1 MIQRKSL
8 IWFLLISFSLA
19 WILFLLPL
27 TTGAPGTPLRQ
38 NVTLACWT
46 AAMWAPGI
54 AALVVT
60 RFVLKRPLKS
70 LGLGHLG
77 EKRAYLWAWLLPI
90 GLAIAAGVFSYLFSP
105 NKLDLTFP
113 AFRMAMAAVPGG
125 QALPAALIVAA
136 QIAISFTLAPLLN
149 TLFAL
154 GEELGWRGFLLPSL
168 LPLGQWR
175 AILISGIIW
184 GIWHAPAIA
193 QGHNYP
199 SQPVLGILMMIV
211 FTVLLGAIL
220 SWLYLRTGSP
230 WAPALGHGT
239 INAVAGLPV
248 LFMAGIDITY
258 TGTLVSPVG
267 WIPLALF
274 VGWLAWTRRLPVAE
288 PHSWATDVLASPATA
303 APTPLEIPN
312 L

>member
-1 MIQRKSL
+1 MLQRKPI
-8 IWFLLISFSLA
+8 IWFIVISFTLA
-19 WILFLLPL
+19 WIMFLLPL
-27 TTGAPGTPLRQ
+27 AAGAPGTTAHQTAAL
-38 NVTLACWT
+38 VSWS

-54 AALVVT
+54 AAIIVT
-60 RFVLKRPLKS
+60 RFVLKRPVRI
-70 LGLGHLG
+70 LGLGRLG
-77 EKRAYLWAWLLPI
+77 DKRTYLWAWLLPI
-90 GLAIAAGVFSYLFSP
+90 GLAIVTGIFSVLFSP
-105 NKLDLTFP
+105 DKLDLSFP
-113 AFRMAMAAVPGG
+113 AFRQAMASAPGG
-125 QALPAALIVAA
+125 SALPTGLIVAI
-136 QIAISFTLAPLLN
+136 QIAFSFTLGPLLN

-175 AILISGIIW
+175 AILVSGVIW
-184 GIWHAPAIA
+184 GIWHAPAIL

-199 SQPVLGILMMIV
+199 SQPVLGIFMMTI
-211 FTVLLGAIL
+211 FTILLGAIL

-248 LFMAGIDITY
+248 LFLTGINTTY

-274 VGWLAWTRRLPVAE
+274 VGWLAWTHRLPVVP
-288 PHSWATDVLASPATA
+288 PHGWASEDMETQGDRTTPALETSA
-303 APTPLEIPN
+303 A
-312 L
+312 